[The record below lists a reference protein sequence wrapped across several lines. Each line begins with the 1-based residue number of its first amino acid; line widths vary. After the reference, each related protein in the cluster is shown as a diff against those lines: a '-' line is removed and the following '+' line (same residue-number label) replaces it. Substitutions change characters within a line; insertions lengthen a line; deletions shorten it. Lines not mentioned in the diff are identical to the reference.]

1 MGLVRFSE
9 APGKGCGM
17 ILSEESAS
25 GAVICGNESI
35 HGTKL
40 EPKYYLCP
48 ECYLR
53 SIYSEDAA
61 SAA

>member
-17 ILSEESAS
+17 ILSEESTS

-35 HGTKL
+35 HGTKF

-53 SIYSEDAA
+53 SIYSEDPA

>member
-9 APGKGCGM
+9 VPGKGCGR

-35 HGTKL
+35 HGTDGH
-40 EPKYYLCP
+40 PKYYLCP

-53 SIYSEDAA
+53 SLYSEDAGQVA
-61 SAA
+61 